1 MPGKS
6 QRSRRKHSFQGKKK
20 KGRRSHPG
28 VIAQRQAGIQ
38 IDKPVAPPRVA
49 VPAVSTPTPMPVLT
63 PVRYPYILKE
73 LRRTG
78 ILAGI
83 MLVILVVLALVLS

>member
-1 MPGKS
+1 MPSKS
-6 QRSRRKHSFQGKKK
+6 RHGRRKYSFQDKKK
-20 KGRRSHPG
+20 KGRRSSPG
-28 VIAQRQAGIQ
+28 VVIQQQAAPQ

-49 VPAVSTPTPMPVLT
+49 APLIRKPTQMPTPIAA
-63 PVRYPYILKE
+63 RYPYIFAE
-73 LRRTG
+73 LREIG

>member
-6 QRSRRKHSFQGKKK
+6 RHGKRKHSFQGKKK
-20 KGRRSHPG
+20 KGRRSPSDI
-28 VIAQRQAGIQ
+28 VVQRQADIQ
-38 IDKPVAPPRVA
+38 IDKPVTPPRMVTPSA
-49 VPAVSTPTPMPVLT
+49 SAPTPMPVLT
-63 PVRYPYILKE
+63 AVRYPYILTE
-73 LRRTG
+73 LRRIG

>member
-6 QRSRRKHSFQGKKK
+6 QRSRRKNSFQGKKK
-20 KGRRSHPG
+20 KGGRSPSG
-28 VIAQRQAGIQ
+28 VLAQRQAGIQ
-38 IDKPVAPPRVA
+38 IDKPVAPPKV
-49 VPAVSTPTPMPVLT
+49 VVSSVSAPTPMPVLT
-63 PVRYPYILKE
+63 PVRDPYVLTE

-83 MLVILVVLALVLS
+83 ILIILVVLVLVLS

>member
-6 QRSRRKHSFQGKKK
+6 RHGKRKHSFQGKKK
-20 KGRRSHPG
+20 KGRRGPPG
-28 VIAQRQAGIQ
+28 IVAQQQAAIQ
-38 IDKPVAPPRVA
+38 IDKPVAPPKVA
-49 VPAVSTPTPMPVLT
+49 APSTSAPTPMPVLAA
-63 PVRYPYILKE
+63 VRYPYILTE
-73 LRRTG
+73 LRRIG

>member
-6 QRSRRKHSFQGKKK
+6 RHGRRKHSFQGKKRK
-20 KGRRSHPG
+20 DRRSPSAI
-28 VIAQRQAGIQ
+28 VAQRQAGIQ
-38 IDKPVAPPRVA
+38 IDKPVVPPRVA
-49 VPAVSTPTPMPVLT
+49 APSASTPTPMPVLT
-63 PVRYPYILKE
+63 PVRYPYILTE

-83 MLVILVVLALVLS
+83 ILVILVVLALVLS

>member
-20 KGRRSHPG
+20 KGRRSPSG
-28 VIAQRQAGIQ
+28 IVVQRQAATQ
-38 IDKPVAPPRVA
+38 TYKPDIPSKVVAPTARA
-49 VPAVSTPTPMPVLT
+49 PTPMPVLT
-63 PVRYPYILKE
+63 PVRYPYILTE
-73 LRRTG
+73 LRRVG

-83 MLVILVVLALVLS
+83 MLAILVVLALVLS

>member
-6 QRSRRKHSFQGKKK
+6 QHGRRKRSFRGKKK
-20 KGRRSHPG
+20 KGRRSSPG
-28 VIAQRQAGIQ
+28 VVAQRQAATQ
-38 IDKPVAPPRVA
+38 TDKPVVPSRVA
-49 VPAVSTPTPMPVLT
+49 APSASTPTPMPVLT
-63 PVRYPYILKE
+63 AVRYPYILTE
-73 LRRTG
+73 LRRIG

>member
-6 QRSRRKHSFQGKKK
+6 RHGRRKRVFQGKKK
-20 KGRRSHPG
+20 KGRRSPPG
-28 VIAQRQAGIQ
+28 VVVQRQADTQ
-38 IDKPVAPPRVA
+38 IDKPVAPPKVVA
-49 VPAVSTPTPMPVLT
+49 PSASAPTPTPVLT
-63 PVRYPYILKE
+63 AVGYPYILTE
-73 LRRTG
+73 LRRIG

>member
-20 KGRRSHPG
+20 KGRQSPPG
-28 VIAQRQAGIQ
+28 VVAQWQAGIQ
-38 IDKPVAPPRVA
+38 SDKPVASPKVA

-63 PVRYPYILKE
+63 PVRYPYILTE

-83 MLVILVVLALVLS
+83 MLAILVVLALVLS